1 MNNSKRELLLDC
13 LNQLWSLSRKAEDY
27 WKHVASLEWEEGLS
41 FFSSLL
47 KHPQHI
53 ENYFGRIS
61 QEESKKIRDSFEF
74 ILNKPRSQNLGFF
87 QISLWACLI
96 EMKSQTLRR
105 EVFRTALILDQ
116 LARKM
121 IGSPIDMTTKEL
133 SEYMELSKKFTS
145 LSKHIHPAFSHSD
158 FPIAPQT
165 SKKEAAGG

>member
-13 LNQLWSLSRKAEDY
+13 LSQLWALSRKAEDY
-27 WKHVASLEWEEGLS
+27 WKQVASLEWEEGLS

-53 ENYFGRIS
+53 ENYFGKIS
-61 QEESKKIRDSFEF
+61 QEENQKIKDSFEL
-74 ILNKPRSQNLGFF
+74 ILNKPRSQNPGFF
-87 QISLWACLI
+87 QISLWASLI

-116 LARKM
+116 LSRKM
-121 IGSPIDMTTKEL
+121 IGSPIDMTAKEL
-133 SEYMELSKKFTS
+133 SDYLELSKKFTS

-158 FPIAPQT
+158 FPLSPQS
-165 SKKEAAGG
+165 SKKEAAEG